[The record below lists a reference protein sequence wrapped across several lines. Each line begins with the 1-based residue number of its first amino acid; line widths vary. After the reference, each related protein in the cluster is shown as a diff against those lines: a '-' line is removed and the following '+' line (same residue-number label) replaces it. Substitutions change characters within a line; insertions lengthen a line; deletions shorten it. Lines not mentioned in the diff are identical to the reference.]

1 MTRCELIAKGYCV
14 TSRRHKTI
22 SRIDSANW
30 KYVLAKHHSPWDING
45 EGMEWVNNIGER
57 NAEDYYRRCI
67 SKDSIVVS
75 DINGIPNSSNTV
87 TGYRDKTK

>member
-1 MTRCELIAKGYCV
+1 MTKQELISKGYCV

-22 SRIDSANW
+22 SRIDREDW
-30 KYVLAKHHSPWDING
+30 KKSLAKSHAPWDING
-45 EGMEWVNNIGER
+45 EGMEWVNNMRER

-67 SKDSIVVS
+67 SKDSLVINDV
-75 DINGIPNSSNTV
+75 NGIPNSCNAV